1 MNKLFDMWNWQGRI
15 GRIRYLVLGVVLLAI
30 KHNIDRFV
38 AASFGYPWSLFNYW
52 IFKTPS
58 GIERI
63 TRREASFYAELLFV
77 ALPFIWIGTVLTVRR
92 LRDAELPLWLVVFF
106 FLPFL
111 NLLFFALL
119 VIVPSAGTNQ
129 RSFATSTLFARLIP
143 KSELGSAA
151 LGIVVTT
158 FLATALTTVGVT
170 VLGDYGWGVFVGI
183 PFFLGLN
190 SVLIYG
196 YHEPRSLGRCIGVS
210 VLSVALIGLVL
221 FGIAIEGII
230 CLAMALPLAAILALI
245 GGLVG
250 YAIQKR
256 PVPLQSFRVV
266 SAICLLLPGLTLL
279 ESWMA
284 ETPPLYAVKTSIL
297 INAKP
302 EAVWNNVVS
311 FAQLDQPTELIF
323 KTGIA
328 YPIHAKIEGTGV
340 GAVRHCVFSTGE
352 FVEPITVWDQP
363 RLLAFSVSGQPPT
376 MEEMSIYRDLHP
388 PHLERY
394 LISKRGQFELKAL
407 PDGKTL
413 LEGTT
418 WYQNRYWPGVYWH
431 LWSDAII
438 HRIHSR
444 VLNHIKN
451 LSEH

>member
-1 MNKLFDMWNWQGRI
+1 
-15 GRIRYLVLGVVLLAI
+15 
-30 KHNIDRFV
+30 
-38 AASFGYPWSLFNYW
+38 
-52 IFKTPS
+52 
-58 GIERI
+58 
-63 TRREASFYAELLFV
+63 
-77 ALPFIWIGTVLTVRR
+77 
-92 LRDAELPLWLVVFF
+92 
-106 FLPFL
+106 
-111 NLLFFALL
+111 
-119 VIVPSAGTNQ
+119 
-129 RSFATSTLFARLIP
+129 
-143 KSELGSAA
+143 
-151 LGIVVTT
+151 
-158 FLATALTTVGVT
+158 
-170 VLGDYGWGVFVGI
+170 
-183 PFFLGLN
+183 
-190 SVLIYG
+190 
-196 YHEPRSLGRCIGVS
+196 
-210 VLSVALIGLVL
+210 
-221 FGIAIEGII
+221 
-230 CLAMALPLAAILALI
+230 
-245 GGLVG
+245 
-250 YAIQKR
+250 
-256 PVPLQSFRVV
+256 
-266 SAICLLLPGLTLL
+266 
-279 ESWMA
+279 MA